1 MLKITSQYRV
11 YVHFDTTDE
20 TFELIMPVL
29 SAHNLIIG
37 QMYIDVGE
45 SMTVINQNRPNEK
58 CEVRFERRGWFS
70 SEAFKLNGECYTEE
84 GK

>member
-45 SMTVINQNRPNEK
+45 SMTVIN
-58 CEVRFERRGWFS
+58 
-70 SEAFKLNGECYTEE
+70 
-84 GK
+84 